1 MVHRASSLRGRV
13 RALGRDQKGVA
24 AWEFLLI
31 LPFFVGF
38 FLLAIDFGMLMY
50 QYVSVAN
57 AVREGTRYG
66 AVNCGDGSCT
76 DDGPNEVHDRT
87 ILRSSGILTNPL
99 EVTVRWL
106 DNDVPANINHD
117 RGDSVV
123 VSVNHP
129 YNFMFFPAT
138 IPVVSC
144 ADMSL
149 EQTDGGA
156 GPWPEVGGPC

>member
-1 MVHRASSLRGRV
+1 MRV
-13 RALGRDQKGVA
+13 LGRDQKGVA
-24 AWEFLLI
+24 AFEFLLV

-38 FLLAIDFGMLMY
+38 FLLAVDFGMLMY

-57 AVREGTRYG
+57 AVREGARYA

-76 DDGPNEVHDRT
+76 DVDVKNRT
-87 ILRSSGILTNPL
+87 IARSSGILTPL
-99 EVTVRWL
+99 NTAQVTVRWL
-106 DNDVPANINHD
+106 DNDVPVNINHD

-138 IPVVSC
+138 FPVVSC

-156 GPWPEVGGPC
+156 GPWPAVGGPC